1 MFASVQSPAAGPAAG
16 SVPQTYVHKSDPAE
30 VRLTSWCRTGPHA
43 FRIGTRRPAGDE
55 LRHGRGGSTDPLLFV
70 ETVRQTFPLLCHV
83 AYGVPLGHQLIWQ
96 RFSYRI
102 QNHAYDTQLPD
113 GEVALYVEC
122 FDIVLRRERL
132 TALSMRFRMMRGDV
146 LLATAET
153 RFAVQT
159 PGVYRRLRGTHA
171 DATDAMLRALPAP
184 APLSHELVGRR
195 DAEDVALSPAGSPPA
210 GAHRWQ
216 LRVVTTHP
224 VFFDHPVDHA
234 PGILLIEAAHQ
245 AACVTAGGLPADITA
260 LDCEFTRY
268 VELDAPCLLTATALE
283 TAADGTLRTRVV
295 AEQGGEVQFA
305 ATVAHHSAPVLAAA
319 CVSAH

>member
-1 MFASVQSPAAGPAAG
+1 MFASLQSPAAGPAAG
-16 SVPQTYVHKSDPAE
+16 SVPPTYVHKADPAE

-43 FRIGTRRPAGDE
+43 FLIGTRRPAGHE
-55 LRHGRGGSTDPLLFV
+55 LRHRHGESTDPLLFV

-102 QNHAYDTQLPD
+102 QNDAYDTQLPD
-113 GEVALYVEC
+113 GDVSLYVEC
-122 FDIVLRRERL
+122 FDIALRRERL
-132 TALSMRFRMMRGDV
+132 TALSMSFRMMRGDV

-159 PGVYRRLRGTHA
+159 PGVYQRLRGAQA

-184 APLSHELVGRR
+184 APLSPELVGRR
-195 DAEDVALSPAGSPPA
+195 DAEEVALSPAGSSPA

-234 PGILLIEAAHQ
+234 PGTLLIEAAHQ
-245 AACVTAGGLPADITA
+245 AACMTDSGLPVDITA

-268 VELDAPCLLTATALE
+268 VELDAPCLLSATALE
-283 TAADGTLRTRVV
+283 TAADGSLRTRVV
-295 AEQGGEVQFA
+295 AEQGGEVRFA
-305 ATVAHHSAPVLAAA
+305 ATVAHRGAPVLAAT
-319 CVSAH
+319 CVSAR